1 MSEIETGPLFSLW
14 QHNNQTHTHDSNLGK
29 RLRNLKCKLWKKG
42 CPGGFSSSIKTFFS
56 ETVATA
62 ICSVA
67 WSCIILYSHTHL
79 KEKDIEAETAK
90 LRLQ

>member
-1 MSEIETGPLFSLW
+1 MQAIEKRDAPTGSLV
-14 QHNNQTHTHDSNLGK
+14 L
-29 RLRNLKCKLWKKG
+29 RL
-42 CPGGFSSSIKTFFS
+42 FS